1 MRVYICT
8 PIVSKD
14 RSLSSV
20 RARVD
25 DLRRRLAERGHEAV
39 SHLDCAVNGKWADK
53 VGGNIA
59 LMLECDAILLDHNRR
74 ICKVCV
80 LEEAV
85 SKGIVKY
92 KPFCFFHTRE
102 EFDIIGN
109 RYVI

>member
-39 SHLDCAVNGKWADK
+39 SHLDCEVKGKWADK

-80 LEEAV
+80 LEETL

-92 KPFCFFHTRE
+92 KPFFFFHTRE
-102 EFDIIGN
+102 EYSGIID
-109 RYVI
+109 RYVV